1 MKRPLL
7 VITVVLVF
15 GVYWLNRHQ
24 AELSFFKAVQPV
36 SSAYGLTEEDNR
48 KETIIE
54 GTVVFIK
61 PREDGWEYHVR
72 TGKRALVRVIS
83 TESSR
88 PLLFETVRV
97 QGELYLFDRASNP
110 GEFDVR
116 TYYISLN
123 ILAGMKETYLEEVKG
138 PPLIFPEKLFQLKL
152 KLYSVTER
160 LAAEEDRGVF
170 ETLLANI
177 RDQLDPDVKEA
188 YSKFGF
194 ISLISFSGIH
204 ITLYAGF
211 IYRILRKKAGKKT
224 ALILTDVLLVIFYL
238 FSGFSQAVFRA
249 CLVFSLR
256 ALAPVFK
263 RKFDYLN
270 AVSLSFIL
278 LLTEYPRILY
288 FSTFQYLLASAF
300 GLGILREAVRRAA
313 NVKSRFFQ
321 GVVFLFSLQAALLPV
336 KLFSNFSFS
345 PYALLTFGFSALC
358 LPFIGASAV
367 LGAFSGLLSTVA
379 AAFFFG
385 TGHFFLLL
393 IRKMTDVLACFPF
406 QEVITGCP
414 DIKRIMIYY
423 LMSLIPVLFI
433 NLKIEWE
440 KHQPEEIKKENHTA
454 AVLICL
460 IPAVLWLWG
469 VFFLRA
475 PQLKEGELKVTALD
489 VGQGDCTV
497 IRTRNHTIIYDCG
510 SSSSPDVG
518 KDILVPYLKY
528 EGVQE
533 TDLLLMSHGDAD
545 HTNGVEALLD
555 SYPPD
560 QVILPGHKNAAE
572 EFQDIIGAAS
582 ERNISLIFLSAGDS
596 VENEDLSLHILWPW
610 KNAEV
615 SGNEGSLVTLVE
627 KEGFSGL
634 LTGDISSEEEEL
646 IPVNKPVTWLKTA
659 HHGSKYSTSDEFLHR
674 ARPVYATISA
684 GRRNPY
690 GHPAEETL
698 KRLSACGSIIYTT
711 ARSGA
716 IELVTY
722 ENNTDIKTFLAL
734 DGP

>member
-15 GVYWLNRHQ
+15 GVYWLNGHQ
-24 AELSFFKAVQPV
+24 AELSFLSAAQPV
-36 SSAYGLTEEDNR
+36 SSAFGLTEEDNR
-48 KETIIE
+48 KESCIE

-61 PREDGWEYHVR
+61 PRKEGWEYHVR
-72 TGKRALVRVIS
+72 TGKRSLVRVIS
-83 TESSR
+83 EESCR
-88 PLLFETVRV
+88 PVLFETVRV
-97 QGELYLFDRASNP
+97 QGELYLFDRPSNP
-110 GEFDVR
+110 GEFDLR
-116 TYYISLN
+116 TYYASLN
-123 ILAGMKETYLEEVKG
+123 ILAGMKENYIETVKE
-138 PPLIFPEKLFQLKL
+138 PLLSFPEKLFQLKL
-152 KLYSVTER
+152 LLFNVTER

-170 ETLLANI
+170 ETLLVNI

-188 YSKFGF
+188 YKKYGF

-211 IYRILRKKAGKKT
+211 IYHILRKKAGKKP
-224 ALILTDVLLVIFYL
+224 ALIVTDLMLAVFYL

-263 RKFDYLN
+263 RRFDYLN

-288 FSTFQYLLASAF
+288 FSTFQYLLAAAF
-300 GLGILREAVRRAA
+300 GLGILREAVRKAA
-313 NVKSRFFQ
+313 DVKSRSFQ
-321 GVVFLFSLQAALLPV
+321 GIIFLFSLQAALLPI
-336 KLFSNFSFS
+336 KLLFNFGFS
-345 PYALLTFGFSALC
+345 PYTLLTFGISALC

-367 LGAFSGLLSTVA
+367 LGAFSGLLSPVTA
-379 AAFFFG
+379 SFFFG
-385 TGHFFLLL
+385 TGHFFLVL
-393 IRKMTDVLACFPF
+393 IRKMTDVIACLPF

-414 DIKRIMIYY
+414 PGKRIMIYY
-423 LMSLIPVLFI
+423 LTALIPVLLLD
-433 NLKIEWE
+433 LKKEWE
-440 KHQPEEIKKENHTA
+440 KHRPEEKEKENHTA

-469 VFFLRA
+469 VFYLKA
-475 PQLKEGELKVTALD
+475 PPLKEGELKVTALD

-497 IRTRNHTIIYDCG
+497 IRTREHTIVYDCG

-528 EGVQE
+528 EGVGK
-533 TDLLLMSHGDAD
+533 TDLLLLSHGDAD
-545 HTNGVEALLD
+545 HTNGVDALLD
-555 SYPPD
+555 SYLPD
-560 QVILPGHKNAAE
+560 QVILPGHKYAEE
-572 EFQDIIGAAS
+572 EFQDIIGSAS
-582 ERNISLIFLSAGDS
+582 ERNIPWIFLSAGDS
-596 VENEDLSLHILWPW
+596 VENEDFDLHILWPW
-610 KNAEV
+610 KHADI
-615 SGNEGSLVTLVE
+615 SGNEGSLTALLE
-627 KEGFSGL
+627 KDGFTGL

-646 IPVNKPVTWLKTA
+646 IPVKGPVTWLKTA
-659 HHGSKYSTSDEFLHR
+659 HHGSKYSTSDEFLAD
-674 ARPVYATISA
+674 ARPVYASISA

-698 KRLSACGSIIYTT
+698 KRLAACGTMVYTT
-711 ARSGA
+711 GRSGA

-734 DGP
+734 DAP